1 MEFLTF
7 LVFLG
12 CLYTMLTSSFGLL
25 MGIGRQFSMAHA
37 GMWGLGA
44 YSSAY
49 VTLELAWPL
58 WLGIPTALVFG
69 ALAGALVA
77 IPALRVGVGVYLA
90 IVTFAFQ
97 MVFVNLLTN
106 LGDLTGGSRGM
117 AGIPAFP
124 SIGELSITQT
134 VTVYTAIAAV
144 LVVLLVHV
152 WRRSAYGRVLLALG
166 RDEKVLEGLGRDTRW
181 LKIQLFAL
189 TGSLGAL
196 AGVFYAQYLG
206 FISPESF
213 SVHQSILLMTMLLI
227 GGAFTTFGPVVGAW
241 FFVLVPELLTRVGLP
256 DSVAAALQQ
265 ILFGLLL
272 ILFMIFRPMGIVSS
286 RRHRPPGW
294 RVRTANRSNRD
305 PDDPGTGGTDPRPD
319 QTRVGVPS

>member
-12 CLYTMLTSSFGLL
+12 CLYSMLVSSFGLL
-25 MGIGRQFSMAHA
+25 MGVGRQFSMAHA

-44 YSSAY
+44 YGSAY
-49 VTLELAWPL
+49 VTLELAWPVWVGVPAAL
-58 WLGIPTALVFG
+58 ALGAV
-69 ALAGALVA
+69 AGALVA
-77 IPALRVGVGVYLA
+77 IPAMRVGVGVYLA

-97 MVFVNLLTN
+97 VVFVNLLTN
-106 LGDLTGGSRGM
+106 LSGLTGGSHGM
-117 AGIPAFP
+117 AGVPAVEP
-124 SIGELSITQT
+124 IGELSITQT
-134 VTVYTAIAAV
+134 VTLYTAIAAA
-144 LVVLLVHV
+144 LVVLLCHL
-152 WRRSAYGRVLLALG
+152 WRRGSYGRVLLALG

-189 TGSLGAL
+189 TGALGAL

-227 GGAFTTFGPVVGAW
+227 GGAFTTLGPVVGAW

-256 DSVAAALQQ
+256 DSVAAAMQQ

-272 ILFMIFRPMGIVSS
+272 IVFMIFRPNGLVSP
-286 RRHRPPGW
+286 RRRR
-294 RVRTANRSNRD
+294 RVVAS
-305 PDDPGTGGTDPRPD
+305 
-319 QTRVGVPS
+319 